1 MEGRGRGT
9 YRRGQ
14 CRTVWRWGNARTE
27 DLASCWS
34 ALEGHSKNRGARE
47 RKENGPR
54 LPLSSAISRRDI
66 REHGTVTHSSMR
78 ITNVVKRWLETI
90 ASRIYRSNWRDSSCA
105 RGSEKEE
112 NTLPE
117 ARHEEHVTLN
127 IETRHEGILRKVTKQ
142 TFSFRQEILN
152 NTWRDRWLGQKQL
165 SCRSRNGEDAYFY
178 S

>member
-1 MEGRGRGT
+1 MDVEGRGRGT

-54 LPLSSAISRRDI
+54 LPLSSAIARRDI

-90 ASRIYRSNWRDSSCA
+90 ASRDISFELAGFFVSAGKREGREYLA
-105 RGSEKEE
+105 RGQTRGTCDTKYR
-112 NTLPE
+112 NTPRRNSSKGNE
-117 ARHEEHVTLN
+117 TN
-127 IETRHEGILRKVTKQ
+127 ILVSTRNTK
-142 TFSFRQEILN
+142 
-152 NTWRDRWLGQKQL
+152 
-165 SCRSRNGEDAYFY
+165 
-178 S
+178 